1 MDQALEIWATEA
13 DCSEISLDG
22 VSDFARVW
30 VFSAITSVGL
40 LIMLIVPFV
49 WCRKRAARVV
59 PEGIVDE
66 SPTGA
71 TKARASEVEADLN
84 RSEPDLAAAKRHL
97 VRSSA
102 TVDGKWLS
110 PCSAG
115 LDKMCVIGG
124 TGTSLYFG
132 TLRSMGYLFAT
143 MAAITFPTTAF
154 CLLGTFA
161 PDNGQFLAR
170 TTIGNLGLYVDTQVL
185 DPLLRIVRVNCDGA
199 SLSNLTA
206 VFAWLDFAAV
216 FILFVYLVRFRF
228 YDIPKQIE
236 DDDLQQVS
244 VSDFSV
250 LIEKLPA
257 RIPNQR
263 DYERL
268 LTEHLESRMR
278 AVQNAHGDKKN
289 PQVCEVTLV
298 RDFKG
303 RLDALQEQA
312 RLTQQIEV
320 QKAYHNER
328 KLAKLTN
335 KKAKL
340 DQKIEM
346 QLPAEEEEAPGPSR
360 VCDLE
365 PSGRCGQPVVRLP
378 PCQVFTL
385 QMLPVAEEAVLRPWH
400 PRDRSSAAHGS
411 ALGKPG
417 RALVVPT
424 PQADLYVTHLRCPAG
439 DIIDLHLCHHCGGKV
454 AGWKPAQLHWK

>member
-30 VFSAITSVGL
+30 VFSAISSVGL

-71 TKARASEVEADLN
+71 TKTRASEVEADLN

-206 VFAWLDFAAV
+206 AFAWLDFAAV
-216 FILFVYLVRFRF
+216 FILFVYLVRFRRSKTTTCSRSRSP
-228 YDIPKQIE
+228 ISRCSSKSCQPGSRTNATTN
-236 DDDLQQVS
+236 V
-244 VSDFSV
+244 FS
-250 LIEKLPA
+250 
-257 RIPNQR
+257 RN
-263 DYERL
+263 
-268 LTEHLESRMR
+268 TW
-278 AVQNAHGDKKN
+278 
-289 PQVCEVTLV
+289 
-298 RDFKG
+298 
-303 RLDALQEQA
+303 
-312 RLTQQIEV
+312 
-320 QKAYHNER
+320 
-328 KLAKLTN
+328 
-335 KKAKL
+335 
-340 DQKIEM
+340 
-346 QLPAEEEEAPGPSR
+346 R
-360 VCDLE
+360 VA
-365 PSGRCGQPVVRLP
+365 CGQCRMPMGTRKI
-378 PCQVFTL
+378 
-385 QMLPVAEEAVLRPWH
+385 R
-400 PRDRSSAAHGS
+400 RSAKSRWFGTS
-411 ALGKPG
+411 
-417 RALVVPT
+417 R
-424 PQADLYVTHLRCPAG
+424 
-439 DIIDLHLCHHCGGKV
+439 
-454 AGWKPAQLHWK
+454 AGWMPYKNRLASPNRSKCRKPTTTRGNLPS